1 MESHVRLILVLALT
15 AILPACSI
23 VEDML
28 GPGDEPIPQAQPTSA
43 DLQSLSEL
51 TIATGRYGVMLGQV
65 RDILRLP
72 EPAHMGGEAA
82 EPLARTFN
90 DELVA
95 LARQQSSVAHELL
108 TDAGAAC
115 QRTALPQA
123 VRAVACS
130 TRDAL
135 AGGAK
140 QEAGPSLKAIA
151 ARDAG
156 LGPIVIRWWD
166 SVCATVPQS
175 RAGEPHACSIE

>member
-1 MESHVRLILVLALT
+1 MRLILVLVLAVM
-15 AILPACSI
+15 LPACSI

-28 GPGDEPIPQAQPTSA
+28 GSRDEPVRQAEPTSA

-72 EPAHMGGEAA
+72 EPAPMGGDTA

-95 LARQQSSVAHELL
+95 LARQQSSIARELQL
-108 TDAGAAC
+108 DAGAAC
-115 QRTALPQA
+115 QRPALPQA

-135 AGGAK
+135 AGVAK
-140 QEAGPSLKAIA
+140 RDAGPTLKAIA

-166 SVCATVPQS
+166 SVCASVPQPQ
-175 RAGEPHACSIE
+175 AGDPHACSIE